1 MPSLQRLTIVAGLF
15 FMLTQPIPLEARVLH
30 VDAKHPEA
38 SDENDAT
45 RDAPLAT
52 ISKAAFLAEPGDTV
66 RVYAGVYRE
75 RVAPR
80 RGGTAKAAITYEAAA
95 GERVTIKASEAWS
108 PNWEKVTGHPTL
120 RRAALEPS
128 WFDVDQRQAVDWGEG
143 FPKRYNPFDQP
154 LSYPPQTRGD
164 SVDPYGQVVA
174 EGEGERIT
182 RGQLFLNGVPM
193 RQVGTLAEAAAVPGS
208 WLAEPGGESLIVNLP
223 EGYDRHGEP
232 SFEVTVRARCF
243 APYRRGLSHITVRGF
258 VMEHGATDYHRGFY
272 ADRSPQA
279 GILSTR
285 GGTHW
290 TIEHNVIRFGKTLG
304 IDIGTEGDADADGL
318 DQPEPNLAGQ
328 HVIRFNTITDHGAGG
343 IQGIRSHGTV
353 IKHNVIERNNR
364 LGFTSPEVGA
374 IKLHFFVDGRIEN
387 NLIRGNDCFGVWLDN
402 VYHRAVVR
410 RNLILNNAGAG
421 IFMEMGHGP
430 ATIDHNIIALTRFG
444 PVSGMGDGLY
454 AHDASGVNFV
464 HNLVYFNAGHGLYAH
479 LATDRRAA
487 VYRDGAFTGDRR
499 ACAASDWRIT
509 GNFFLGNSMGSLAL
523 PPDTPMSANNH
534 SDHNAFAGPL
544 PPLVSETWAASLGD
558 TDFRVLTNK
567 GRIDLAEV
575 IPEED
580 LAGYRERPVLGL
592 DAWRELTDNDHHSR
606 HVLVLRPSLNPETLL
621 LSLIVGPGFDLV
633 DVPSLAGI
641 NADIYHTPLGETARP
656 GPFQSLVSDPRLA
669 DPPGEPIPGRGR
681 FNKINNDYRNLFPLA
696 SHLES
701 AYQTNP
707 NTD

>member
-1 MPSLQRLTIVAGLF
+1 MLNLQHLPIVAGLIIP
-15 FMLTQPIPLEARVLH
+15 LTQPFPLEARVFH
-30 VDAKHPEA
+30 VDAKHAEA

-45 RDAPLAT
+45 AEAPLAT
-52 ISKAAFLAEPGDTV
+52 ISQAAFLAEPGDTV
-66 RVYAGVYRE
+66 RVHAGVYRE

-80 RGGTAKAAITYEAAA
+80 RGGEPGRPIVYEAAA
-95 GERVTIKASEAWS
+95 GERVVIKASEVWTPAW
-108 PNWEKVTGHPTL
+108 ERVEGHPRL
-120 RRAALEPS
+120 RRAALDPS
-128 WFDVDQRQAVDWGEG
+128 WFDVDPRQAGDWGEA
-143 FPKRYNPFDQP
+143 FPKRYNPYTLP
-154 LSYPPQTRGD
+154 LTDPGQVRGE
-164 SVDPYGQVVA
+164 SVDPYGRVTA
-174 EGEGERIT
+174 AGGAGRIT
-182 RGQLFLNGVPM
+182 RGQLFLNGAPM
-193 RQVGTLAEAAAVPGS
+193 RQVATLAEASDLPGS
-208 WLAEPGGESLIVNLP
+208 WLAEPGGEGLVVNLP
-223 EGYDRHGEP
+223 AGYDRHGEP
-232 SFEVTVRARCF
+232 RFEVTARARCF
-243 APYRRGLSHITVRGF
+243 APYRRGLSRLTVRGF

-304 IDIGTEGDADADGL
+304 LDIGTEGDADADGL
-318 DQPEPNLAGQ
+318 GQPEPERAGH

-353 IKHNVIERNNR
+353 IAHNVIERNNR
-364 LGFTSPEVGA
+364 LGFTTPEVGA
-374 IKLHFFVDGRIEN
+374 IKLHFFVGGRIEN
-387 NLIRGNDCFGVWLDN
+387 NLIRNNDCFGVWLDN

-421 IFMEMGHGP
+421 VFMEMGHGP
-430 ATIDHNIIALTRFG
+430 ATIDHNVIALTRFG

-454 AHDASGVNFV
+454 AHDASGVAFA